1 MLCLNAAKKLFG
13 TYGPYTVGGAFARR
27 KCFHPK
33 AKPLAEAEFISAE
46 QFDHR
51 RTERQKGAKLQKKDT
66 RFAGRFLHVQK
77 VYAGEC
83 R

>member
-1 MLCLNAAKKLFG
+1 LLCLNAAKKLFG